1 MSELHRQDFLMWG
14 AEASKSLLGFW
25 KADKK
30 GGAMNGVS
38 RTGKWHKEGS
48 DESLKGSLIFSHEK
62 FLPLW
67 L

>member
-14 AEASKSLLGFW
+14 AEASRSLLGFW

-38 RTGKWHKEGS
+38 RTGKWYKEGS